1 MFVLMLFG
9 CLYYNVFIELLW
21 VFHTGR
27 TERNQNIK
35 PEYSRVLTTKIGAFL
50 SDHIIKLVYKRGRTL
65 QRLWHKI
72 VTKQM

>member
-1 MFVLMLFG
+1 MVETEYKQIKYKQIGQVSKSQDCTYMFVLMLFG

-35 PEYSRVLTTKIGAFL
+35 LGTPGF
-50 SDHIIKLVYKRGRTL
+50 
-65 QRLWHKI
+65 
-72 VTKQM
+72 